1 MAKQKAKKRHIAN
14 ADTDSENSYP
24 VSQQNNSSS
33 STSTKKPYV
42 PRFLIIHSEKEGEI
56 ISSLSPFVVHKT
68 IMSIAGE
75 PKSIKNLRSGDLL
88 IQCAK
93 ESHEKSLLQMKTFC
107 GLKCSVTPHS
117 SLNTSK
123 GIIRCPAL
131 SRVTSDDIKEG
142 MVEQGVTDVRRI
154 TVRRDGE
161 TKLTNTYVLTFN
173 SPNLP
178 TVVKIGFLQVK
189 VDVFIPN
196 PLRCYH
202 CQVFGH
208 HENKCGRHAVCC
220 NCGEPEHCAPSGVC
234 DKPAKC
240 VNCSGNHPANS
251 KQCPQWE
258 KEKKI
263 LKIKCENNLLFPDA
277 RKQYEQFYT
286 GQTYASALKPGTC
299 NKSTQTDNKSTQ
311 TDDSFT
317 EYLKQTT
324 EKTQGTKEK
333 RNVSPKPGKSNSSH
347 SGPALKGA
355 TLEMIK
361 KDEEKKKRKTNLKN
375 NRKKKENS
383 SGKKNKH
390 RKKKNK
396 QKKQN
401 KLKRIHILC
410 LLKKMMRR
418 CVWKRSL
425 WYSQTLLPVTISL
438 KAPCQDYQ

>member
-14 ADTDSENSYP
+14 SDTDSENSYP
-24 VSQQNNSSS
+24 VSQPTNSSS
-33 STSTKKPYV
+33 SSPSSSTKKPYV
-42 PRFLIIHSEKEGEI
+42 PRFLIIHSEKGET
-56 ISSLSPFVVHKT
+56 ISSLSPFVVHKN

-131 SRVTSDDIKEG
+131 NRVTSDDIKEG

-154 TVRRDGE
+154 TVRRDGV

-178 TVVKIGFLQVK
+178 TVVKIGFMQVK
-189 VDVFIPN
+189 VDVYIPN

-220 NCGEPEHCAPSGVC
+220 NCGKPEHCAPSGVC

-263 LKIKCENNLLFPDA
+263 LKIKCENNLSFPDA
-277 RKQYEQFYT
+277 RIFTQV
-286 GQTYASALKPGTC
+286 KPM
-299 NKSTQTDNKSTQ
+299 QV
-311 TDDSFT
+311 
-317 EYLKQTT
+317 L
-324 EKTQGTKEK
+324 
-333 RNVSPKPGKSNSSH
+333 
-347 SGPALKGA
+347 
-355 TLEMIK
+355 
-361 KDEEKKKRKTNLKN
+361 
-375 NRKKKENS
+375 
-383 SGKKNKH
+383 
-390 RKKKNK
+390 
-396 QKKQN
+396 
-401 KLKRIHILC
+401 
-410 LLKKMMRR
+410 
-418 CVWKRSL
+418 
-425 WYSQTLLPVTISL
+425 
-438 KAPCQDYQ
+438 